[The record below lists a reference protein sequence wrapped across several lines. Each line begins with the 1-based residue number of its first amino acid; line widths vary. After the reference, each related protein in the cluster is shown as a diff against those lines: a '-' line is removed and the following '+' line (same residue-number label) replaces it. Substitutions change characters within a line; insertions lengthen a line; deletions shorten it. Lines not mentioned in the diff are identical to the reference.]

1 MISFRLNSH
10 RFHLRAG
17 AIVMEA
23 GHVLLHRL
31 EGDPFWALP
40 GGRVEAGEECAQ
52 TIVREFKEELGLN
65 VTCNELLSVGENFFE
80 YEGEP
85 HHEIGLYF
93 SVSLPAAAEVRD
105 TGKSHIGIEENK
117 RLEFGWFTGDALREL
132 DFRPAALQASLAEGK
147 VRAHFV
153 QHN

>member
-1 MISFRLNSH
+1 MISFRINSH

-31 EGDPFWALP
+31 EGDTFWALP
-40 GGRVEAGEECAQ
+40 GGRVEAGEEGAH

-65 VTCNELLSVGENFFE
+65 VTCNELISVGENFFE
-80 YEGEP
+80 YQGEP

-105 TGKSHIGIEENK
+105 TGKFHIGVEGEK
-117 RLEFGWFTGDALREL
+117 RLEFGWFNCEALREI

-153 QHN
+153 QRS

>member
-1 MISFRLNSH
+1 MISFRINSH

-31 EGDPFWALP
+31 EGDTFWALP
-40 GGRVEAGEECAQ
+40 GGRVEAGEEGAQ
-52 TIVREFKEELGLN
+52 TIVREFQEELGLN
-65 VTCNELLSVGENFFE
+65 VVCNELLAVGENFFE

-93 SVSLPAAAEVRD
+93 SVSLPIATDIRD
-105 TGKSHIGIEENK
+105 TGKLHIGIEGDR
-117 RLEFGWFTGDALREL
+117 RLEFGWFPFPALREI
-132 DFRPAALQASLAEGK
+132 DFRPAALQASLADGK
-147 VRAHFV
+147 VQAHFV
-153 QHN
+153 QRG